1 MKKVK
6 LPQGMR
12 YYIYNGV
19 EDLTRVEIRFML
31 NGKNKSKL
39 IKFDGSVKNLKLI
52 KSKLEAEVSKSDY
65 IEPIKWHKSE
75 YEKIIDREV
84 RRKSKVTKHDFF

>member
-39 IKFDGSVKNLKLI
+39 INPSTLTDSFKYMYFCLWWL
-52 KSKLEAEVSKSDY
+52 
-65 IEPIKWHKSE
+65 
-75 YEKIIDREV
+75 
-84 RRKSKVTKHDFF
+84 